1 MFVRQLCLFL
11 FVSSS
16 LYKTSCGCMQLAQK
30 RGDECAARLEQQE
43 KELLQSTEEFKL
55 KMEDLRHKTEEQIKA
70 VLKETRYPPKK
81 RGTLLTI
88 GRT

>member
-1 MFVRQLCLFL
+1 
-11 FVSSS
+11 
-16 LYKTSCGCMQLAQK
+16 MQLAQK

-81 RGTLLTI
+81 KGYLVYNWANISFKTPLFTV
-88 GRT
+88 TP